1 MGGKKQ
7 MTLTMFVG
15 PVIGA
20 VIGYCTNY
28 IAVKM
33 LFRPLK
39 PIKIGNFQLPFTP
52 GIIPKGRGR
61 LAKALGQAVGGT
73 LLTPSDIENML
84 LTDEIRGKIRTQ
96 ITGYLENET
105 RSLKE
110 IATTN
115 MGDESYIQTTDN
127 IKETLTQKILDGIKK
142 MNLGKIIAYQGVDV
156 VKETVAG
163 TMLAMFVSDDLLSSF
178 VGPIEERIN
187 AYVEVHGEELVGGL
201 VCEETDAFLENTP
214 NQLLTS
220 ISIENQQVGDIIDAT
235 YTKIIRSQVTS
246 LLEQANI
253 PAVVERKVNE
263 MDILDIENLVLS
275 VMKKELNSVVSLG
288 AVIGFVIGLLNLLF

>member
-1 MGGKKQ
+1 